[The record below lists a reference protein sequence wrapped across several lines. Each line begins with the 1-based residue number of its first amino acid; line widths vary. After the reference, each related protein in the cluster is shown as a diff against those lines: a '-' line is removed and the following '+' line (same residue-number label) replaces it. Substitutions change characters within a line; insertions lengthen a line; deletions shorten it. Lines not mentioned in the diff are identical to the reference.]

1 MAVALLPARANPP
14 TGANTITMRV
24 LPPAPPR
31 WHRGLLNP
39 RLAHLHETRNGV
51 PRTLDFEGRLVG
63 ISVCRVLLGGGEVDP
78 AARQA
83 LCPRCEAV
91 AAAMHSAPER
101 GERS

>member
-1 MAVALLPARANPP
+1 MAVALLPARTNSP
-14 TGANTITMRV
+14 TGSNTITMRV
-24 LPPAPPR
+24 LPPAPAR

-39 RLAHLHETRNGV
+39 RLAHLHETGNGV

-63 ISVCRVLLGGGEVDP
+63 ISVCRALLGGGEVDP
-78 AARQA
+78 AAGLA

-91 AAAMHSAPER
+91 AAVMHSPGR